1 MWTNAL
7 LPARISCFLLN
18 VSRCDSCSTCLWRG
32 ICWSGFLPRAV
43 VVGTYV
49 QFITAVWWVIT
60 TGSVQFIFLRFEL
73 NSYRWQWSSVT
84 TKQRRHLGPRSGMG
98 STTTWWSTWEPGK
111 PQDFCPRAYPPPS
124 GVSLCFESSS
134 LIRFFWVL
142 YLLGVVWM
150 WKHYGV
156 NVIFPVC
163 FSCDSL
169 ETCLWT
175 FLTHEVRKYFRWISS
190 SSPDWQLSLQQ
201 GLVKIST
208 ISPHTCPTHS
218 PLPPN
223 ITSLTASPNCPT

>member
-1 MWTNAL
+1 MLHLPLARHL
-7 LPARISCFLLN
+7 LERFSAPCRGSWDICSVYYCCLVSDNNRFGSVYIPEVWAELLQVAMKFCHN
-18 VSRCDSCSTCLWRG
+18 ETKKTFRSPVRDGVDNHVL
-32 ICWSGFLPRAV
+32 IHM
-43 VVGTYV
+43 GTRK
-49 QFITAVWWVIT
+49 T
-60 TGSVQFIFLRFEL
+60 TGL
-73 NSYRWQWSSVT
+73 
-84 TKQRRHLGPRSGMG
+84 
-98 STTTWWSTWEPGK
+98 
-111 PQDFCPRAYPPPS
+111 CPRAYPPS
-124 GVSLCFESSS
+124 AGVSLCFESSS

-190 SSPDWQLSLQQ
+190 FSPDWQLSLQQ

-208 ISPHTCPTHS
+208 ISHTHMS
-218 PLPPN
+218 NPLPPTPL
-223 ITSLTASPNCPT
+223 ILPL